1 MPQGGGAGYSQSESE
16 QKSQS
21 LGPLGSASGT
31 IRGSLQNVL
40 ANLLSGTG
48 RTGQGEGLLAELQG
62 RTQNAPTYSLPSLT
76 QTGLYPA
83 QDQAFRQAV
92 QQAVSGLSGN
102 YAQRGMLTPD
112 AIGAIAGSA
121 AQNVAPQFAPLI
133 GQNIQAQ
140 AQVPLQNE
148 DIMRGRLADLFNALG
163 ITISGLG
170 GESTSYG
177 SSKSMS
183 VQAQVSSGKKGTD

>member
-1 MPQGGGAGYSQSESE
+1 MPQGGGAGYSQSESD
-16 QKSQS
+16 QRSQS
-21 LGPLGSASGT
+21 LGPLGSATGT

-40 ANLLSGTG
+40 ADLLSGKS
-48 RTGQGEGLLAELQG
+48 RTGEQGLLNTLQG
-62 RTQNAPTYSLPSLT
+62 RTMDAPIYSLPALNPS
-76 QTGLYPA
+76 GLYPA
-83 QDQAFRQAV
+83 QNQAFQQAV

-102 YAQRGMLTPD
+102 YAQRGMLRPE

-133 GQNIQAQ
+133 GQNIAAQ

-163 ITISGLG
+163 ITITGLG
-170 GESTSYG
+170 GEATSYG

-183 VQAQVSSGKKGTD
+183 AQAQIGSGKKGTE